1 MVDQFEEIRK
11 ARRKSI
17 KRTRC
22 RFENSIE
29 SYPVF
34 DLSVKG
40 FSFLCEKDKC
50 FFDKDF
56 QLSTIAFFDA
66 EGQKIIEAS
75 GTVVYAKEFEP
86 GTMKVGASF
95 VKNRVVHS
103 ILGKIRAPRYIPT
116 VQMDAVIRS
125 LDNNPPGTLNGYV
138 VDYTPT
144 SVRLTFP
151 YQRPD
156 AGFEPGDSVQLTIE
170 SIGNA
175 LLDDVASIVRK
186 KSDGSEL
193 ILQFSSQFLDVPYIE
208 NISEAVRDREE
219 IQEFLN
225 TLSEF
230 DDVSED
236 FKALVS
242 DWRMYLVRLKQRLDA
257 ENLSKKYREHHE
269 QVHFLKGLE
278 TGIMEDMYVYIK
290 RLNNIADN
298 LDKTRSLVFKK
309 YFRENMEP
317 FLRLSPFVASVIDKD
332 RGYAGNFEVI
342 KQFFDDPY
350 RGDSLFAKMIN
361 RLTLSLDAV
370 TAHQDR
376 IKFLFDTLV
385 SMYEK
390 SGGPFSIFV
399 LGSGPGEEIL
409 RFVDRIRFTPEKP
422 VRAALLDMDGF
433 ALVDFKDHIQYL
445 DASYFEL
452 ITLNNNLLNIIAGRD
467 KDPVDTRFSL
477 TYCAGMFDYFPQ
489 KVCKRIIRY
498 MMQHTRPG
506 GFVIVTNVH
515 KQCFSRAFMDYGGE
529 WELVLRDEND
539 MIDMVPEGLS
549 YEIFRDEKGANI
561 YMKILMPPTVL
572 T

>member
-1 MVDQFEEIRK
+1 MVNHFEEIRK

-22 RFENSIE
+22 RFETSIE
-29 SYPVF
+29 SYPVY

-40 FSFLCEKDKC
+40 FSFLCEKEKC

-56 QLSTIAFFDA
+56 QLDAIEFFDA

-75 GTVVYAKEFEP
+75 GTVVYAREIEP
-86 GTMKVGASF
+86 GTMKIGASF

-103 ILGKIRAPRYIPT
+103 ILGKIRAPRYVPT
-116 VQMDAVIRS
+116 IQMDALVRN
-125 LDNNPPGTLNGYV
+125 LDDNAIVAFNGFV

-144 SVRLTFP
+144 SARLTFP
-151 YQRPD
+151 SRRPE
-156 AGFEPGDSVQLTIE
+156 GFEPGDSVQLTIK
-170 SIGNA
+170 SIGNP
-175 LLDDVASIVRK
+175 LLDDIASIVRK

-193 ILQFSSQFLDVPYIE
+193 ILQFSSRFLDVPYIE
-208 NISEAVRDREE
+208 NISESVRDREE
-219 IQEFLN
+219 IQSFLN
-225 TLSEF
+225 GLSEY

-242 DWRMYLVRLKQRLDA
+242 DWRMYLIRLKQRLDA
-257 ENLSKKYREHHE
+257 ENLKNRYREHHE
-269 QVHFLKGLE
+269 QVYFLKGLE
-278 TGIMEDMYVYIK
+278 NGVMEDMYGYIR
-290 RLNNIADN
+290 RLNSIADN
-298 LDKTRSLVFKK
+298 LENPRSLVYKK

-350 RGDSLFAKMIN
+350 RGNTLFAKIIN

-376 IKFLFDTLV
+376 INFLFDTLV
-385 SMYEK
+385 SLYEK
-390 SGGPFSIFV
+390 NDGPLSFFV

-409 RFVDRIRFTPEKP
+409 RFVDRTRFAPEKP
-422 VRAALLDMDGF
+422 VLAALLDMDGF

-445 DASYFEL
+445 DVRHFDL
-452 ITLNNNLLNIIAGRD
+452 MTLNHNLLHIIAGRGE
-467 KDPVDTRFSL
+467 DPVDRQFSL

-498 MMQHTRPG
+498 MIRHTLPG
-506 GFVIVTNVH
+506 GLIIVTNVH
-515 KQCFSRAFMDYGGE
+515 KNCFSRAFMDYGGE
-529 WELVLRDEND
+529 WELILRDEED
-539 MIDMVPEGLS
+539 MIDMVPEDLT

-561 YMKILMPPTVL
+561 YMKIFMPQPASP
-572 T
+572 

>member
-1 MVDQFEEIRK
+1 MVDHFEEIRK

-29 SYPVF
+29 SYPVY

-56 QLSTIAFFDA
+56 QLNTIVFFDA

-86 GTMKVGASF
+86 NTMKVGASF

-103 ILGKIRAPRYIPT
+103 ILGKIRAPRYVPT
-116 VQMDAVIRS
+116 VQMDAVIGG
-125 LDNNPPGTLNGYV
+125 LEAGVNNTFKGFV

-151 YQRPD
+151 YRRPD
-156 AGFEPGDSVQLTIE
+156 NVEPGDSVQLTIE
-170 SIGNA
+170 SIGNI
-175 LLDDVASIVRK
+175 LLDDFASIVRK

-193 ILQFSSQFLDVPYIE
+193 ILQFSNQFLDVPHIE
-208 NISEAVRDREE
+208 TISETVRDREE
-219 IQEFLN
+219 IQSFLN
-225 TLSEF
+225 TLTEY
-230 DDVSED
+230 DDVTDD

-242 DWRMYLVRLKQRLDA
+242 DWRMYLTRLRQRLDA
-257 ENLSKKYREHHE
+257 ENLKRRYREHHE

-278 TGIMEDMYVYIK
+278 TAVMEDMYGYIK

-298 LDKTRSLVFKK
+298 LDKTRSLVFKR

-317 FLRLSPFVASVIDKD
+317 FLRTSPFVASVIDKD

-350 RGDSLFAKMIN
+350 RGDTLFAKMIN

-376 IKFLFDTLV
+376 INFLYDTLV
-385 SMYEK
+385 SMYQK
-390 SGGPFSIFV
+390 SNGPFSIFV

-409 RFVDRIRFTPEKP
+409 RFVDHVRFTPEKP
-422 VRAALLDMDGF
+422 VKAALLDMDGF

-445 DASYFEL
+445 DARYFEL
-452 ITLNNNLLNIIAGRD
+452 ITLNNNLLNIIAGRR
-467 KDPVDTRFSL
+467 KDPVESRFSL

-489 KVCKRIIRY
+489 KVCSRIIRY

-506 GFVIVTNVH
+506 GVIIVTNVH

-529 WELVLRDEND
+529 WELILRDEQD
-539 MIDMVPEGLS
+539 MIDMVPESLT
-549 YEIFRDEKGANI
+549 YEILRDEKGANL
-561 YMKILMPPTVL
+561 YMKIFMPQSPPA
-572 T
+572 